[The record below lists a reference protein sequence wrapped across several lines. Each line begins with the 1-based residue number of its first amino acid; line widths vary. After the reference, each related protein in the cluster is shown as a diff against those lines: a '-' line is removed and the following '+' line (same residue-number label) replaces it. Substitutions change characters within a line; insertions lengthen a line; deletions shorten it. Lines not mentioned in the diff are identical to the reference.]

1 MILSKVRKGVVVVLL
16 MALFVVV
23 SLYGHGHNSALT
35 NSNTIIRD
43 TVSTARDTILPNR
56 DTIPFVRDTIS
67 TAQDS
72 IPAIVDSTAL
82 ASKQPAADSIAIP
95 SDTLTYPYGIMEID
109 TVNFWKQIDTLT
121 IPYLDS
127 TYTAYFD
134 SLALHLPDAKDIKR
148 AERRNAREYRDS
160 VRLATPRILDT
171 YVIPDSLHYQRMLTW
186 THEQNFNDI
195 TLTEIDTSF
204 QYRFNDYPFLR
215 NDVNG
220 TYLGTIGSAMQYHN
234 YFKREKLDLFPQFEP
249 YLAYFHTPENIPHYN
264 TKSAYTELA
273 YWGTPFATKQ
283 LEESC
288 VKILTTQ
295 NITPALNL
303 SFLYRQY
310 GSRGMLKNEATNN
323 RSYAIGINYLG
334 KKYLLN
340 AGFISQAVIRSENGG
355 LQDSFWVRDT
365 IVDAKSIEV
374 NLQDANNLLKRRT
387 AYLTHSYTIPMN
399 FFRKKDSLD
408 VGEGTVAYIG
418 HSLEYS
424 RYSKVYTD
432 NITEND
438 EYGRNFYFN
447 QFYLNKISSRDSLG
461 TERFENKAF
470 IRLQPFAHDAV
481 ISKLDVGVGYQMLS
495 IYSFDPS
502 HYLSGNISERQ
513 NNLYL
518 YAGVS
523 GQYRKYL
530 SWSADGKYTFAGYN
544 LNDLDIGGK
553 IKLSFYPIDEGIH
566 LTGSLRTTLTEP
578 HPFHQKIYTNHHKWH
593 NDFQKIS
600 DSRVK
605 ASLDIPKW
613 QTHAGFNYALVSGLI
628 YYDTLSIIRQIDKP
642 VSIISA
648 SLEQN
653 IRLWILHLDNRA
665 LFQLS
670 SDGEA
675 LPLPK
680 LSLNLKYYIEF
691 NVVKDVMRMQ
701 IGLNALFHTKY
712 YVQSYSPDL
721 GVFHN
726 QHKELIGGTP
736 YFDAFVN
743 MQWKNVTLFLKY
755 TNTFKGWPQAD
766 YFSAYNYLRPER
778 GFKLGIWWPFYI
790 R

>member
-1 MILSKVRKGVVVVLL
+1 MVSKRVVIVLL
-16 MALFVVV
+16 AVLCLVVV
-23 SLYGHGHNSALT
+23 SYGRGRYT
-35 NSNTIIRD
+35 TTIGRH
-43 TVSTARDTILPNR
+43 TIPAFR
-56 DTIPFVRDTIS
+56 DTIPTVRDTIPAFRD
-67 TAQDS
+67 T
-72 IPAIVDSTAL
+72 IPAIKDS
-82 ASKQPAADSIAIP
+82 AAISATIPTDTIAAP
-95 SDTLTYPYGIMEID
+95 SDTPIYPYGIMEID
-109 TVNFWKQIDTLT
+109 TVDFWKCIDTLT

-134 SLALHLPDAKDIKR
+134 SLALNLPDAKDTKR
-148 AERRNAREYRDS
+148 AERRIAREYRDS
-160 VRLATPRILDT
+160 VRLATPRILDS
-171 YVIPDSLHYQRMLTW
+171 YIIPDSLHYRRMLTW
-186 THEQNFNDI
+186 THEQDFNNI

-204 QYRFNDYPFLR
+204 QYRFNDYPFLL

-234 YFKREKLDLFPQFEP
+234 YFKREKLYVFPQFEP
-249 YLAYFHTPENIPHYN
+249 YLGYFHTPENMPQYN

-273 YWGTPFATKQ
+273 YWGTPLATQQ

-310 GSRGMLKNEATNN
+310 GSKGMLKNEATNN

-340 AGFISQAVIRSENGG
+340 AGFISQTVIRSENGG
-355 LQDSFWVRDT
+355 LQDSFWIRDT

-374 NLQDANNLLKRRT
+374 NLQDADNLLKRRT
-387 AYLTHSYTIPMN
+387 AYLTHTYTIPMN
-399 FFRKKDSLD
+399 FFRKKDSLS

-418 HSLEYS
+418 HSAEYS
-424 RYSKVYTD
+424 RYGKIYSDK
-432 NITEND
+432 IAEND
-438 EYGRNFYFN
+438 IRGRNFYLN
-447 QFYLNKISSRDSLG
+447 QFYLNNTSSRDSLG

-481 ISKLDVGVGYQMLS
+481 LSKIDGGIGYQMLS

-502 HYLSGNISERQ
+502 HYLSGNISERH
-513 NNLYL
+513 NNLYV

-530 SWSADGKYTFAGYN
+530 YWNADGKYTFAGHN

-553 IKLSFYPIDEGIH
+553 IRLSFYPIEDGIH
-566 LTGSLRTTLTEP
+566 ITGCLRTTLTEP
-578 HPFHQKIYTNHHKWH
+578 HPFHQKIYTNHHKWQ
-593 NDFQKIS
+593 NDFTKIS
-600 DSRVK
+600 DSRVE

-613 QTHAGFNYALVSGLI
+613 QTHAKFGYALVSGLI
-628 YYDTLSIIRQIDKP
+628 YYDTLSIVRQTNN
-642 VSIISA
+642 VSVISA

-665 LFQLS
+665 LFQMT
-670 SDGEA
+670 SDDDA

-680 LSLNLKYYIEF
+680 FSLNLKYYIEF

-726 QHKELIGGTP
+726 QQKELIGGTP

-743 MQWKNVTLFLKY
+743 VQWKNVTLFVKY

>member
-1 MILSKVRKGVVVVLL
+1 MPSMVSKRVVIVLL
-16 MALFVVV
+16 AILCLAVV
-23 SLYGHGHNSALT
+23 SNGRGRY
-35 NSNTIIRD
+35 TI
-43 TVSTARDTILPNR
+43 TIGQYTIPAFR
-56 DTIPFVRDTIS
+56 DTIPTVQDTIPAFRDTIP
-67 TAQDS
+67 TVQYTIPKIQDS
-72 IPAIVDSTAL
+72 AAL
-82 ASKQPAADSIAIP
+82 SSGVPVTDTIAAS

-109 TVNFWKQIDTLT
+109 TVNFWKCIDTLT
-121 IPYLDS
+121 FHYLDS

-148 AERRNAREYRDS
+148 AERRIAREYRDS
-160 VRLATPRILDT
+160 VRLATPRILDS
-171 YVIPDSLHYQRMLTW
+171 YIIPDSLHYRRMLTW
-186 THEQNFNDI
+186 THEQDFNDI
-195 TLTEIDTSF
+195 TLMEIDTSF

-234 YFKREKLDLFPQFEP
+234 FFKREKLDVFPMFEP
-249 YLAYFHTPENIPHYN
+249 YLGYFYTPENIPQYN

-273 YWGTPFATKQ
+273 YWGTPFATQQ

-310 GSRGMLKNEATNN
+310 GSKGMLKDEATNN
-323 RSYAIGINYLG
+323 RSYAIGVNYLG

-355 LQDSFWVRDT
+355 LQDSFWIRDT

-374 NLQDANNLLKRRT
+374 NLQNADNLLKRRT
-387 AYLTHSYTIPMN
+387 AYLTHTYTIPMN
-399 FFRKKDSLD
+399 FFRKKDSLS

-418 HSLEYS
+418 HSAEYS
-424 RYSKVYTD
+424 RYGKVYTD
-432 NITEND
+432 NIAEND
-438 EYGRNFYFN
+438 IHGRNFYLN
-447 QFYLNKISSRDSLG
+447 QFHLNNISSRDSLG

-481 ISKLDVGVGYQMLS
+481 LSKIDVGVGYQMLS
-495 IYSFDPS
+495 IHSFEPS
-502 HYLSGNISERQ
+502 HYLSGTINEHH

-530 SWSADGKYTFAGYN
+530 SWNADGKYTFAGYN

-553 IKLSFYPIDEGIH
+553 IRLSFYPIEEGIH
-566 LTGSLRTTLTEP
+566 LTGRLRTTLTEP

-593 NDFQKIS
+593 NDFTKIS
-600 DSRVK
+600 DSRVE

-613 QTHAGFNYALVSGLI
+613 QTHARFDYALVSGLI
-628 YYDTLSIIRQIDKP
+628 YYDTLSIIRQVSKP

-665 LFQLS
+665 LFQMA

-726 QHKELIGGTP
+726 QQKELIGGTP

-743 MQWKNVTLFLKY
+743 VQWKNVTLFVKY

-778 GFKLGIWWPFYI
+778 GFKFGIWWPFYI